1 MVPYC
6 TLFVKNGQAL
16 LPPYTTSAPFAPG
29 RRPVYHTPLGEDM
42 DTVDKT
48 ITLGHPSYV
57 WRAGQERRFR
67 LVERYVPLEGA
78 RILDVGCG
86 LGLYVRRF
94 RQVTPQV
101 HGVDVDAERVRTA
114 SETLPNIQQAP
125 AERLPYEDAS
135 FDVVF
140 SHEVLEH
147 VDDDR
152 AAVREAYRVLV
163 PGGWLWRSSRAAY
176 PFETGVYWRG
186 GTTLATSEVHYTEP
200 PQPPLP
206 ARPRHG
212 GASALFAGLMAVRA
226 SRHLPAITTSL
237 RGVRRYAHSASPM
250 PSRPPLVLA
259 LPHDRVPGPNAAGAW
274 HRPSAI
280 NSVELMLSPFN
291 LRARPSASRRT
302 GRC

>member
-1 MVPYC
+1 M
-6 TLFVKNGQAL
+6 

-140 SHEVLEH
+140 LHEVLEH

-152 AAVREAYRVLV
+152 AALREAWRVTR
-163 PGGWLWRSSRAAY
+163 PGGRIVVFVPNRWY
-176 PFETGVYWRG
+176 PFETHRVFWRG
-186 GTTLATSEVHYTEP
+186 RYHFGNIPLVNYLPNRLRDRLCPHVRAYTRAG
-200 PQPPLP
+200 L
-206 ARPRHG
+206 R
-212 GASALFAGLMAVRA
+212 SLFAGLEGTFVAERRIFAGYDNIVARAPALGRRICAVSYA
-226 SRHLPAITTSL
+226 LEGTPLDVFGLSHL
-237 RGVRRYAHSASPM
+237 VVYEKRRS
-250 PSRPPLVLA
+250 
-259 LPHDRVPGPNAAGAW
+259 
-274 HRPSAI
+274 
-280 NSVELMLSPFN
+280 
-291 LRARPSASRRT
+291 
-302 GRC
+302 GR